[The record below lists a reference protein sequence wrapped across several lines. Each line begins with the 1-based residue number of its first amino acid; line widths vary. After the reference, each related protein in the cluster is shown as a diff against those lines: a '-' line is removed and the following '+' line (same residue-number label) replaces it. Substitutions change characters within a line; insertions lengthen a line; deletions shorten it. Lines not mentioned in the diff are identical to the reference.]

1 MRSSPM
7 RVAVLITLDFSP
19 RTWCK
24 IVAIR
29 FEDRVKL
36 DEQSSGTVPIAS
48 CPYDRF
54 TFHFLRCP
62 CHASLVSTFLQRSM
76 FSTTFD
82 RIPPFTSQASTNY
95 LAARD
100 NSSLGWKFLGVRE
113 PHGCIERSIKI
124 RAEERLERHSP
135 GGFQQPTANS
145 WMPRGA
151 RVSIASLRPT
161 SSISR
166 LAVATDVQKD
176 SWIVCGS
183 SHDLRRTGAL

>member
-1 MRSSPM
+1 M
-7 RVAVLITLDFSP
+7 RVAVLIALDFSP

-36 DEQSSGTVPIAS
+36 DEQSSETVLIAS

-62 CHASLVSTFLQRSM
+62 CHASLVSTFLQHSM

-82 RIPPFTSQASTNY
+82 RIPPFANQASTNY

-100 NSSLGWKFLGVRE
+100 NSSLGWKFLHVRE

-124 RAEERLERHSP
+124 RAEEKLERHSP

-145 WMPRGA
+145 
-151 RVSIASLRPT
+151 
-161 SSISR
+161 
-166 LAVATDVQKD
+166 
-176 SWIVCGS
+176 
-183 SHDLRRTGAL
+183 

>member
-1 MRSSPM
+1 M
-7 RVAVLITLDFSP
+7 RVAVLIALDFSP

-36 DEQSSGTVPIAS
+36 DEQSSETVLIAS

-62 CHASLVSTFLQRSM
+62 CHASLVSTFLQHSM

-82 RIPPFTSQASTNY
+82 RIPPFANQASTNY

-100 NSSLGWKFLGVRE
+100 NSSLGWKFLHVRE

-124 RAEERLERHSP
+124 PKGR
-135 GGFQQPTANS
+135 
-145 WMPRGA
+145 
-151 RVSIASLRPT
+151 
-161 SSISR
+161 
-166 LAVATDVQKD
+166 
-176 SWIVCGS
+176 
-183 SHDLRRTGAL
+183 

>member
-7 RVAVLITLDFSP
+7 RVAVLIALNFSP
-19 RTWCK
+19 RIWWK

-29 FEDRVKL
+29 FEDGVKL
-36 DEQSSGTVPIAS
+36 GEQSSGTVPIAS

-82 RIPPFTSQASTNY
+82 PFTKQASTNY

-124 RAEERLERHSP
+124 RGEERLERHSP

-151 RVSIASLRPT
+151 RVSIASLQPT

-166 LAVATDVQKD
+166 LAVATDVHKD
-176 SWIVCGS
+176 SRIVCGS